1 MYVMAC
7 ECRGRTM
14 SLMPDFELGLWNAWI
29 FLLIAII
36 ITVGA
41 VVFIVLKN
49 RAALSTMATPIVN
62 T

>member
-1 MYVMAC
+1 MQGENYVAYA
-7 ECRGRTM
+7 
-14 SLMPDFELGLWNAWI
+14 DFELGLWNAWI

-36 ITVGA
+36 ITVEA